1 MSIAEKLT
9 KVAENV
15 PKVYEAGQEIGK
27 QTAYDEFWDTYQNY
41 GKRTLYAYA
50 FGGEGWKNKTF
61 KPKYPITVV
70 NGKYAFSASYMQN
83 WEEVILDTS
92 NMTDASFM
100 FQTYYGSN
108 LPVIDMRKLSSTYTT
123 QYMFGT
129 CYYLV
134 TIEKLIVSEN
144 TKYQT
149 SMFTGTKK
157 LENITFEGTIA
168 NNGLDL
174 SPCTKLSG
182 ESIVSVVEAL
192 SDTKSGLAVTLSQT
206 AVDNMA
212 FPITGN
218 NGTYNSW
225 TDLEQS
231 KTNWT
236 ISLV

>member
-9 KVAENV
+9 TIAENV
-15 PKVYEAGQEIGK
+15 PKVYEAGKKSE
-27 QTAYDEFWDTYQNY
+27 YDAFWDVYQNY
-41 GKRTLYAYA
+41 GKRTQYNYA
-50 FGGEGWKNKTF
+50 FAGSGWDDRTF
-61 KPKYPITVV
+61 KPKYSIKPVQAT
-70 NGKYAFSASYMQN
+70 YMFAQSDIDS
-83 WEEVILDTS
+83 WDRVELDTS
-92 NMTDASFM
+92 NMTSCSYM
-100 FQTYYGSN
+100 FQSCFSEKIPPIDVTKVTSQYN
-108 LPVIDMRKLSSTYTT
+108 LNYI
-123 QYMFGT
+123 FAT
-129 CYYLV
+129 CTSLK

-144 TKYQT
+144 TAYHNA
-149 SMFTGTKK
+149 MFTGTKN
-157 LENITFEGTIA
+157 LENIIFEGTIA
-168 NNGLDL
+168 KNNLDL

-182 ESIVSVVEAL
+182 ESIVSVIEAL
-192 SDTKSGLAVTLSQT
+192 SDTKSGLTVTLSQT

>member
-9 KVAENV
+9 TVAENV
-15 PKVYEAGQEIGK
+15 PKVYEAGKKSE
-27 QTAYDEFWDTYQNY
+27 YDDFWDSYQNN
-41 GKRTLYAYA
+41 GKRTNYSYA

-70 NGKYAFSASYMQN
+70 NGKYAFSMAYMDD
-83 WEEVILDTS
+83 WENVVLDTS

-100 FQTYYGSN
+100 FQSFYGSN
-108 LPVIDMRKLSSTYTT
+108 LPVIDMCKLSSSYTT

-129 CYYLV
+129 SVTLV
-134 TIEKLIVSEN
+134 TIEKLIVSES
-144 TKYQT
+144 TPYH
-149 SMFTGTKK
+149 SAMFTGTKN
-157 LENITFEGTIA
+157 LQNVIFEGTIA
-168 NNGLDL
+168 KSGLDL

-182 ESIVSVVEAL
+182 ESIVSVIEAL
-192 SDTKSGLAVTLSQT
+192 SGTKSGLTVTLSQT